1 MTIKHVGE
9 RTVTW
14 EARER
19 SFISNTTQHHGPELS
34 SSNIIGTASYPGHGR
49 VLQSSHRVHP
59 FHWSPTLV
67 ASAARSPLTPQ
78 LGSQHYSIRR
88 KIHHR
93 PFCHFQLSYNKMSPH
108 TKIPKGVLLTCKVF
122 IIWDVRSWPL
132 VVGGKIFFNSALTLC
147 LWICRRQSRYC
158 WTVPKILY
166 SITWSQS
173 IHNCTKHCLSLL
185 PYNMEGY
192 RTC

>member
-1 MTIKHVGE
+1 M
-9 RTVTW
+9 TW

-34 SSNIIGTASYPGHGR
+34 KLQHYRYCTASHPGHGR

-59 FHWSPTLV
+59 SHWSPALV

-132 VVGGKIFFNSALTLC
+132 VVSGKIFIFNSALTLFNEC
-147 LWICRRQSRYC
+147 VEDSHV
-158 WTVPKILY
+158 TVELLHIKSQD
-166 SITWSQS
+166 SI
-173 IHNCTKHCLSLL
+173 
-185 PYNMEGY
+185 
-192 RTC
+192 